1 MSKKTIDALR
11 RSDRAIVG
19 ALLLVA
25 ALAVGAAALDP
36 YTDSM
41 PEGGMPSGAAHGLV
55 VPVAA
60 KPAPSEIAMAQL
72 LAERECLAEAMYYEA
87 RSEGVVGQKAVAE
100 VVFHRMRNR
109 NYPGTICGVVFEG
122 SQLKRA
128 CQFSFTCNGDMR
140 RAKNPRAWAE
150 ARLLAAKIM
159 TGTVQLGDITDDA
172 TSYHAVYVDPVWAGQ
187 LIKTV
192 QIGNHIFYRL
202 PPRSRSS

>member
-11 RSDRAIVG
+11 RADRAVVG

-25 ALAVGAAALDP
+25 AIAVGAAALDP

-41 PEGGMPSGAAHGLV
+41 PEGGAPSADAHGPSV
-55 VPVAA
+55 SAA
-60 KPAPSEIAMAQL
+60 ARPAASEVAMAQL
-72 LAERECLAEAMYYEA
+72 LAERQCLAEAMYYEA
-87 RSEGVVGQKAVAE
+87 RSEGIVGQKAVAE

-122 SQLKRA
+122 SRLKHA
-128 CQFSFTCNGDMR
+128 CQFSFTCNGDMK
-140 RAKNPRAWAE
+140 RAKNPQAWAE

-159 TGTVQLGDITDDA
+159 TGAVQLGDITDNA
-172 TSYHAVYVDPVWAGQ
+172 TSYHAVYVDPVWADH
-187 LIKTV
+187 LIRTV
-192 QIGNHIFYRL
+192 QIGNHIFYRM